1 MEEALKLPFIRCTHC
16 NKTLGHMRKQYAG
29 LIAKGKKPFVAFKIL
44 GLTRYCCKMDLAN
57 PSQIAPGL
65 VYNNPRQ
72 EGSIKFA
79 SQDAVRLL
87 GELSIAGDTESLL
100 VTIRQSGTE
109 ISISRPTKLSKII
122 GIQERGRHTSTAT
135 LPGISVGKER
145 EPRPTEQ
152 NEITSENF
160 SPEMIKMFR
169 DGMTGGKLQS
179 SSSFTKY
186 SSLRIPSRT
195 TVPTSST
202 LRPTLRTAVP
212 TSDSLRTAVPT
223 SGPLRTAV
231 PTSGP
236 LRTAAQTPDSSN
248 FRVQTPGVFPIDS
261 LTGTPIKAQSQG
273 EDPWSE
279 FFGLSEE
286 PEKSNGPETEITPVI
301 MPTDLAAQPIDVD
314 SSTTQN
320 LFLPTI
326 IKMADPDDPDKM
338 IMIRQF
344 SGV

>member
-29 LIAKGKKPFVAFKIL
+29 LIAKGKKPFIVFKIL
-44 GLTRYCCKMDLAN
+44 GLTRYCCKMDIAN

-79 SQDAVRLL
+79 SQGAVRLL
-87 GELSIAGDTESLL
+87 GELSVAGDTESLL

-145 EPRPTEQ
+145 EPRPAEQ

-186 SSLRIPSRT
+186 SSLHIPSEHTVPTSGTLRPTPRT
-195 TVPTSST
+195 TVPTFGSST
-202 LRPTLRTAVP
+202 TQISGPPRTAVP
-212 TSDSLRTAVPT
+212 TFGSSR
-223 SGPLRTAV
+223 
-231 PTSGP
+231 
-236 LRTAAQTPDSSN
+236 AQTPG
-248 FRVQTPGVFPIDS
+248 FFPIDAS
-261 LTGTPIKAQSQG
+261 TGTSIKAQSQE

-279 FFGLSEE
+279 FFDPGEKPEESDE
-286 PEKSNGPETEITPVI
+286 PETPAI
-301 MPTDLAAQPIDVD
+301 IPTHLAAQPIDVD